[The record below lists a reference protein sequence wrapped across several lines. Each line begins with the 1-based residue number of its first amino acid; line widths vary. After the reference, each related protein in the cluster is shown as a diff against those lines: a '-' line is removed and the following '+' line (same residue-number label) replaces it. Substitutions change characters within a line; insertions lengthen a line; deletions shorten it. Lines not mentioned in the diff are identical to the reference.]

1 MDNYFSTGQAKN
13 IEGSFAGRILIATP
27 SLDDSIFEH
36 SLIFLCAHDA
46 FDGSLGVIFN
56 KPYSQISTEE
66 LKAQLKI
73 KKQFQINKKYTIFN
87 GGPVDEDKLFILS
100 ATKEQRKQFNE
111 LAQLTLYTNAEA
123 FLRDVIQGKQKND
136 FIVCKGFSSWAP
148 GQLEQEIE
156 ENSWILADINFSE
169 IFSGDP
175 SKKWSTHIKK
185 VGIKKPEMLVPYSGN
200 A

>member
-73 KKQFQINKKYTIFN
+73 KKQFQINKKYTI
-87 GGPVDEDKLFILS
+87 
-100 ATKEQRKQFNE
+100 
-111 LAQLTLYTNAEA
+111 
-123 FLRDVIQGKQKND
+123 
-136 FIVCKGFSSWAP
+136 
-148 GQLEQEIE
+148 
-156 ENSWILADINFSE
+156 
-169 IFSGDP
+169 SG
-175 SKKWSTHIKK
+175 
-185 VGIKKPEMLVPYSGN
+185 
-200 A
+200 